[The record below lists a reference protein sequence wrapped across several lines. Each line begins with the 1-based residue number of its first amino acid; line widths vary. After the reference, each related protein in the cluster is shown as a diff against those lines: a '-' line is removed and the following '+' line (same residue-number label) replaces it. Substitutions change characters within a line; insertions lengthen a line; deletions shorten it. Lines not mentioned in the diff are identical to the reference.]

1 VTQINDGATLLVLYE
16 YLGESTVV
24 DKDYSGIDV
33 MQRRYGTSSGS
44 YPAFDRFNRIVEDTW
59 TKDLATD
66 VDIYH
71 VDITY
76 DRNSNITELDEVD
89 VHVGF
94 DAKITVD
101 GLDRVSNVQE
111 GTLSGG
117 SITSE
122 TREQTWTLM
131 DQVGNW
137 EHVKLDLD
145 GDGSYGGTDEYDDDR
160 THNEVNELT
169 GRDTD
174 DNGSDDHTLVYD
186 EAGNLTDDGESYKY
200 DYDVWYRL
208 RKVNKQSDALLAE
221 HRYNGLGHRIAE
233 HTDTDVD
240 GDVDANDDWH
250 HFAYDERWRAVAM
263 FVESDTTPTEEF
275 VHQNAGAG
283 GQGGASYIDEV
294 VLRDR
299 DTDDNGSLDERVWYC
314 QNRRYDVVTLVD
326 DSGDQREMVRYSA
339 YGVPFGL
346 PGGDADSDGDCDVG
360 DSVDSDAIQ
369 QWIDTSQYDVRG
381 DLDLDA
387 DVDSDDKAIAETS
400 PFTGA
405 SLRQS
410 QMSLDSNRS
419 GASGRRWAAAGR
431 IYENR
436 LRSYSAPLGR
446 WMTRDPLG
454 YVDGASLYWL
464 LSGQPAT
471 TLDVLGAAS
480 ESYWPPSS
488 VLNHPTTGPR
498 PYALRPYQV
507 RCGGRVTIDQ
517 PQSTWLNS
525 ALFGFSS
532 FMQIQVATTPPD
544 HDRSKNGL
552 CPSTVQPR
560 GDVGPGDTPE
570 VTVVPG
576 KPCVFMFAFD
586 ADVEPFPPAAAGSDY
601 ECLFNKLWHGP
612 GWNCTTNSGGGA
624 IRWTTPAAPG
634 ATRRCDVR
642 TVIPGGLANAYPNTS
657 ILQFWV
663 YEPDLDC
670 GESCGSRIMAQSQSH
685 PSMVVWADIRLGCAG
700 CD

>member
-1 VTQINDGATLLVLYE
+1 MTAPSGNVFDFKFRSTGGRHDDDCSRVTQINDGATLLVLYE

-33 MQRRYGTSSGS
+33 LQRRYGTSSGS

-186 EAGNLTDDGESYKY
+186 EAGNLPDDGESYKY

-250 HFAYDERWRAVAM
+250 HFAYDERWRVVAM
-263 FVESDTTPTEEF
+263 FLDADTSPTEEF
-275 VHQNAGAG
+275 VPQNAGAG

-299 DTDDNGSLDERVWYC
+299 DTDGNGSLDERVWYC
-314 QNRRYDVVTLVD
+314 QNWRYDVIALVD
-326 DSGDQREMVRYSA
+326 DGGDQREMVRYSA

-346 PGGDADSDGDCDVG
+346 PGGDCDSDGDCDNG
-360 DSVDSDAIQ
+360 DSVDTDQIQ
-369 QWIDTSQYDVRG
+369 TWINSSSYNLRG
-381 DLDLDA
+381 DLDLDG
-387 DVDSDDKAIAETS
+387 DVSSSDKALAAAVPFSGALGGWGGGSALAENSLGFEGLRRGTS
-400 PFTGA
+400 GIWDV
-405 SLRQS
+405 RHRW
-410 QMSLDSNRS
+410 LDSGL
-419 GASGRRWAAAGR
+419 GAWS
-431 IYENR
+431 
-436 LRSYSAPLGR
+436 S
-446 WMTRDPLG
+446 RDPLG
-454 YVDGASLYWL
+454 YADGAALYRVLQSRPLIAVDPLGLACNDSSWFEYPVISALGVNIGTIKIEAQITSHLCACLIGAPTAVADTPTGLGWAPQWYECRVTGFYSYSIPCPQLALFDYNGPCAPCFGQAMDIKWACKPKLQWSDLIPPNTPVLGPL
-464 LSGQPAT
+464 LPPLDRLVPTNTTIASST
-471 TLDVLGAAS
+471 TLCTGCPICS
-480 ESYWPPSS
+480 TPSYPP
-488 VLNHPTTGPR
+488 VNMN
-498 PYALRPYQV
+498 A
-507 RCGGRVTIDQ
+507 CD
-517 PQSTWLNS
+517 
-525 ALFGFSS
+525 
-532 FMQIQVATTPPD
+532 FMP
-544 HDRSKNGL
+544 
-552 CPSTVQPR
+552 
-560 GDVGPGDTPE
+560 
-570 VTVVPG
+570 
-576 KPCVFMFAFD
+576 
-586 ADVEPFPPAAAGSDY
+586 
-601 ECLFNKLWHGP
+601 
-612 GWNCTTNSGGGA
+612 
-624 IRWTTPAAPG
+624 
-634 ATRRCDVR
+634 
-642 TVIPGGLANAYPNTS
+642 
-657 ILQFWV
+657 
-663 YEPDLDC
+663 
-670 GESCGSRIMAQSQSH
+670 
-685 PSMVVWADIRLGCAG
+685 
-700 CD
+700 